1 MVLHPLLIMAEPV
14 FQIIPLFFPCIEP
27 FVFYFPSSTV
37 SVPFLPVI
45 LRSVTYRNFF
55 FSSSLSYSITL
66 ILSPRC
72 CPFFRACEEK
82 SFGLTLLTRNST
94 EKGRFLLI
102 IIFAHQSCLLF
113 HEFFYFFFLF
123 CSFHPR
129 QSFLLSWLVLSI
141 GSVCFSDSSP
151 VHLSHCFAGMRS
163 SSCTLFCRCC
173 SIALRC
179 SSGRFSFGWR

>member
-123 CSFHPR
+123 C
-129 QSFLLSWLVLSI
+129 
-141 GSVCFSDSSP
+141 
-151 VHLSHCFAGMRS
+151 CFALF
-163 SSCTLFCRCC
+163 TLGNPFFCPGWFSLSGQFAFPIHLRFICP
-173 SIALRC
+173 IALQEC
-179 SSGRFSFGWR
+179 EAAPVPFSADAARSP